1 MRHKIFFHCL
11 RNRAPCGRI
20 IKSKTTQKRFAEVKR
35 GDNINMRI
43 VFFGDSIT
51 DCDRD
56 RGDEKSF
63 GNGYVKVLADKLRPI
78 YPDMDVVLYNKGVS
92 GNEVCD
98 LLARVQRDVIDL
110 QPDAVVIMIGINNT
124 IHQYKYGKELNF
136 KQFERDLT
144 QLVTALK
151 EAGIVVIFLEPF
163 LLPAP
168 DKRRMRPVF
177 DKELEIIRR
186 VCVDKCDEFVAY
198 DEMFNGLCES
208 HSYTIY
214 SEDGVHPTFK
224 GSNLIANTSI
234 KAIRKHLM

>member
-1 MRHKIFFHCL
+1 MKYVAADGYVDGRL
-11 RNRAPCGRI
+11 REEI
-20 IKSKTTQKRFAEVKR
+20 MK
-35 GDNINMRI
+35 I

-56 RGDEKSF
+56 RTDDKSL

-78 YPDMDVVLYNKGVS
+78 YPDMDIELLNKGVS

-110 QPDAVVIMIGINNT
+110 KPDAVVIMIGINNT
-124 IHQYKYGKELNF
+124 IHQFKYGKELNF
-136 KQFERDLT
+136 KQFERDLVELIT
-144 QLVTALK
+144 LLK

-168 DKRRMRPVF
+168 DKKRMRPVF
-177 DKELEIIRR
+177 NKELEIIHR
-186 VCVDKCDEFVAY
+186 VCVEKCDEFVAY

-208 HSYTIY
+208 HSYTDY
-214 SEDGVHPTFK
+214 SEDGVHPTPK

>member
-1 MRHKIFFHCL
+1 MHRDGAK
-11 RNRAPCGRI
+11 GV
-20 IKSKTTQKRFAEVKR
+20 S
-35 GDNINMRI
+35 NMKI

-56 RGDEKSF
+56 RSDESSL

-78 YPDMDVVLYNKGVS
+78 YPDMDIELINKGVS

-110 QPDAVVIMIGINNT
+110 KPDAVVIMIGINNT
-124 IHQYKYGKELNF
+124 IHQFKYGKELNF
-136 KQFERDLT
+136 NLFEKDLIKLIT
-144 QLVTALK
+144 MLK

-168 DKRRMRPVF
+168 DKKRMRNVF
-177 DKELEIIRR
+177 NKELEIIHR
-186 VCVDKCDEFVAY
+186 VCVEMCDEFVAY

-208 HSYTIY
+208 NPYTLY

-224 GSNLIANTSI
+224 GSNLIANTAI

>member
-1 MRHKIFFHCL
+1 MK
-11 RNRAPCGRI
+11 
-20 IKSKTTQKRFAEVKR
+20 
-35 GDNINMRI
+35 I

-56 RGDEKSF
+56 RNDEKSL
-63 GNGYVKVLADKLRPI
+63 GNGYVKILSDKLRPI
-78 YPDMDVVLYNKGVS
+78 YPDMDIELLNKGIS

-98 LLARVQRDVIDL
+98 LLARVQRDVVDL
-110 QPDAVVIMIGINNT
+110 APDAVVIMIGINNT
-124 IHQYKYGKELNF
+124 LHKFKYGKELNY
-136 KQFERDLT
+136 KQFERDLVELIT
-144 QLVTALK
+144 ILK

-168 DKRRMRPVF
+168 DKKRMRPVF
-177 DKELEIIRR
+177 TKELEIIHR
-186 VCVDKCDEFVAY
+186 VCVEMCDEFVAY

-208 HSYTIY
+208 HPYTDY

>member
-1 MRHKIFFHCL
+1 MK
-11 RNRAPCGRI
+11 
-20 IKSKTTQKRFAEVKR
+20 
-35 GDNINMRI
+35 I

-56 RGDEKSF
+56 RSDDSSL

-78 YPDMDVVLYNKGVS
+78 YPDMDISLINKGVS

-110 QPDAVVIMIGINNT
+110 KPDAAVMMIGINNT
-124 IHQYKYGKELNF
+124 IHQFKYGKELNF
-136 KQFERDLT
+136 RQFEKDLIKLIT
-144 QLVTALK
+144 MLK

-168 DKRRMRPVF
+168 DKKRMRNVF
-177 DKELEIIRR
+177 NKELEIIRR
-186 VCVDKCDEFVAY
+186 VCLERCDEFVAY

-208 HSYTIY
+208 NSYTLY

-224 GSNLIANTSI
+224 GSNLIANTAI

>member
-1 MRHKIFFHCL
+1 
-11 RNRAPCGRI
+11 
-20 IKSKTTQKRFAEVKR
+20 
-35 GDNINMRI
+35 MRI

-56 RGDEKSF
+56 RTDEKSL

-78 YPDMDVVLYNKGVS
+78 YPDMDIDLINKGIS

-98 LLARVQRDVIDL
+98 LLARVRSDVVDL
-110 QPDAVVIMIGINNT
+110 NPDAVVVMIGINNT
-124 IHQYKYGKELNF
+124 LHQFKYGKTLDF
-136 KQFERDLT
+136 KQFERDLV
-144 QLVTALK
+144 QLISCLK

-168 DKRRMRPVF
+168 DKKRMRTVF
-177 DKELEIIRR
+177 NKELEIIHRI
-186 VCVDKCDEFVAY
+186 CVEKCDEFVAY
-198 DEMFNGLCES
+198 DEMFNGLCETIP
-208 HSYTIY
+208 YTQY

-224 GSNLIANTSI
+224 GSNLIANTAI

>member
-56 RGDEKSF
+56 RGDEKSL

-78 YPDMDVVLYNKGVS
+78 YPDMDIELYNKGVS

-177 DKELEIIRR
+177 DRELEIIRR